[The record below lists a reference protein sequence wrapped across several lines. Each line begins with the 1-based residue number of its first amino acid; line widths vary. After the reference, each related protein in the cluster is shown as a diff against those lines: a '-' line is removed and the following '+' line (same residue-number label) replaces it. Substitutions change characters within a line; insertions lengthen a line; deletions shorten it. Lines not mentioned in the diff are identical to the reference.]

1 MGEGSFGP
9 RLRKLRKARG
19 ETQPELAKLLGLS
32 RSAVS
37 MYESGE
43 REPKYELLTAIA
55 AHYDVDLNY
64 LLGRESADG
73 AADEDPDIR
82 LIARAGR
89 KMTPEQRENLLRY
102 ARFMFPEAFE
112 DGDERGR

>member
-1 MGEGSFGP
+1 MGEQVFGA
-9 RLRKLRKARG
+9 RLRALRRQHG

-43 REPKYELLTAIA
+43 REPKYELLTVIA
-55 AHYDVDLNY
+55 AHYDVELDY
-64 LLGRESADG
+64 LLGRDVPE
-73 AADEDPDIR
+73 EDPDELR
-82 LIARAGR
+82 MIARAGR
-89 KMTPEQRENLLRY
+89 KMTPEQRESLLRY

-112 DGDERGR
+112 DGDA

>member
-1 MGEGSFGP
+1 MGEGVFGA
-9 RLRKLRKARG
+9 RLRALRRQHG
-19 ETQPELAKLLGLS
+19 ETQPELAKTLGLS

-43 REPKYELLTAIA
+43 REPKYELLTQIA
-55 AHYDVDLNY
+55 AHYGVELDW
-64 LLGRESADG
+64 LLGRDG
-73 AADEDPDIR
+73 AADGREMR

-102 ARFMFPEAFE
+102 AQYMFPEAFA
-112 DGDERGR
+112 DDDA

>member
-1 MGEGSFGP
+1 MGEESFGL
-9 RLRKLRKARG
+9 RLRRLRREHG

-55 AHYDVDLNY
+55 AHYEVDLDY
-64 LLGRESADG
+64 LLGRDRPQRAEP
-73 AADEDPDIR
+73 DEPDIR
-82 LIARAGR
+82 MIARAGR
-89 KMTPEQRENLLRY
+89 KMTPEQRENWLRY
-102 ARFMFPEAFE
+102 ARYMFPEAFE
-112 DGDERGR
+112 DDDA

>member
-1 MGEGSFGP
+1 MGEDSFGA
-9 RLRKLRKARG
+9 RLRQLRRQYG
-19 ETQPELAKLLGLS
+19 ETQPELARLLGLS

-43 REPKYELLTAIA
+43 REPKFELLTAIA
-55 AHYDVDLNY
+55 AHYGVGVDY
-64 LLGRESADG
+64 LLGRGTAEKPAE
-73 AADEDPDIR
+73 AEEPDLR

-102 ARFMFPEAFE
+102 ARYMFPEAFE
-112 DGDERGR
+112 DDDA

>member
-1 MGEGSFGP
+1 MGEGRFGA
-9 RLRKLRKARG
+9 RLRALRKQHG

-55 AHYDVDLNY
+55 AHYEVGLDD
-64 LLGRESADG
+64 LLGREAPE
-73 AADEDPDIR
+73 EDDRDLR

-89 KMTPEQRENLLRY
+89 KMTPEQRESLLRY
-102 ARFMFPEAFE
+102 ARYMFPEAFE
-112 DGDERGR
+112 DGDA

>member
-1 MGEGSFGP
+1 MGEESFGL

-55 AHYDVDLNY
+55 AHYDVDLDY
-64 LLGRESADG
+64 LLGRERPEPSEG
-73 AADEDPDIR
+73 EDPDIR

-112 DGDERGR
+112 EDDA

>member
-1 MGEGSFGP
+1 MGGETFGM
-9 RLRKLRKARG
+9 RLRKLRRENG

-55 AHYDVDLNY
+55 AHYDVDLDY
-64 LLGRESADG
+64 LLGRERPDDTEG
-73 AADEDPDIR
+73 DDPDIR
-82 LIARAGR
+82 MIARAGR
-89 KMTPEQRENLLRY
+89 KMTPAQRENLLRY

-112 DGDERGR
+112 DDDA

>member
-1 MGEGSFGP
+1 MGEESFGP
-9 RLRKLRKARG
+9 RLRRLRKARG

-55 AHYDVDLNY
+55 AHYDVDLDY
-64 LLGRESADG
+64 LLGRDRPEPAEG
-73 AADEDPDIR
+73 EDPDIR

-112 DGDERGR
+112 DDDD

>member
-1 MGEGSFGP
+1 MGEESFGP
-9 RLRKLRKARG
+9 RLRKLRKEHG

-55 AHYDVDLNY
+55 AHYEVDLDY
-64 LLGRESADG
+64 LLGRDRPAREESD
-73 AADEDPDIR
+73 DPDLR

-112 DGDERGR
+112 DGDA

>member
-1 MGEGSFGP
+1 MGEESFGA
-9 RLRKLRKARG
+9 RLRKLRRERG

-55 AHYDVDLNY
+55 AHYGVAVDE
-64 LLGRESADG
+64 LLGQARPEAEG
-73 AADEDPDIR
+73 EDPDIR
-82 LIARAGR
+82 MIARAGR
-89 KMTPEQRENLLRY
+89 KMTPEQRERLLRY

-112 DGDERGR
+112 DGDA

>member
-1 MGEGSFGP
+1 MGEESFGL
-9 RLRKLRKARG
+9 RLRRLRKARG

-43 REPKYELLTAIA
+43 REPKYDLLTAIA
-55 AHYDVDLNY
+55 AHYDVDLDY
-64 LLGRESADG
+64 LLGRDRPESAES
-73 AADEDPDIR
+73 EDPDIR

-112 DGDERGR
+112 DDDD

>member
-55 AHYDVDLNY
+55 AHYEVDLDY
-64 LLGRESADG
+64 LLGRDRPQEAEGD
-73 AADEDPDIR
+73 DPDIR
-82 LIARAGR
+82 LIARAGK
-89 KMTPEQRENLLRY
+89 KMTPEQRESLLRY

-112 DGDERGR
+112 DDDA

>member
-1 MGEGSFGP
+1 MGEQVFGA
-9 RLRKLRKARG
+9 RLRALRRQHG

-55 AHYDVDLNY
+55 AHYDVELDY
-64 LLGRESADG
+64 LLGRDVPE
-73 AADEDPDIR
+73 EDPDELR
-82 LIARAGR
+82 MIARAGR
-89 KMTPEQRENLLRY
+89 KMTPEQRESLLRY

-112 DGDERGR
+112 DGDA

>member
-1 MGEGSFGP
+1 MGEESFGL

-55 AHYDVDLNY
+55 AHYDVDLDY
-64 LLGRESADG
+64 LLGRERPEPSEG
-73 AADEDPDIR
+73 EDPDIR

-112 DGDERGR
+112 DDDA

>member
-1 MGEGSFGP
+1 MGAESFGA
-9 RLRKLRKARG
+9 RLRKLRRENG

-55 AHYDVDLNY
+55 AHYEVDLNW
-64 LLGRESADG
+64 LLGRDRPAPDET
-73 AADEDPDIR
+73 EDPDIR
-82 LIARAGR
+82 MIARAGR
-89 KMTPEQRENLLRY
+89 KMTPEQRESLLRY
-102 ARFMFPEAFE
+102 ARYMFPEAFE
-112 DGDERGR
+112 DGDA

>member
-1 MGEGSFGP
+1 MGEESFGA
-9 RLRKLRKARG
+9 RLRKLRRERG

-55 AHYDVDLNY
+55 AHYEVDLDY
-64 LLGRESADG
+64 LLGRDRPQ
-73 AADEDPDIR
+73 AAEGDDPDIR

-89 KMTPEQRENLLRY
+89 KMTPEQREILLRY
-102 ARFMFPEAFE
+102 ARFTFPEAFE
-112 DGDERGR
+112 DDDA

>member
-1 MGEGSFGP
+1 MGYESFGA
-9 RLRKLRKARG
+9 RLREVRRAHG
-19 ETQPELAKLLGLS
+19 ETQPELARILGLS

-55 AHYDVDLNY
+55 AHYGVEVDY
-64 LLGRESADG
+64 LLGRDVPARE
-73 AADEDPDIR
+73 AAGDDADIR
-82 LIARAGR
+82 MIARAGR

-102 ARFMFPEAFE
+102 ARLMFPEAFE
-112 DGDERGR
+112 DGDA

>member
-1 MGEGSFGP
+1 MSGLNFGA
-9 RLRKLRKARG
+9 RLREVRKAHG
-19 ETQPELAKLLGLS
+19 ETQPELAKALGVS

-43 REPKYELLTAIA
+43 REPSYALLSAIA
-55 AHYDVDLNY
+55 AHYGVDTDY
-64 LLGRESADG
+64 LLGLG
-73 AADEDPDIR
+73 AAEDGFAPDIR
-82 LIARAGR
+82 MIARAGQ

-112 DGDERGR
+112 DGDA

>member
-1 MGEGSFGP
+1 MGEESFGL
-9 RLRKLRKARG
+9 RLRRLRKARG

-55 AHYDVDLNY
+55 AHYDVDLDY
-64 LLGRESADG
+64 LLGRERPESAEGD
-73 AADEDPDIR
+73 DPDIR

-112 DGDERGR
+112 DDDA

>member
-1 MGEGSFGP
+1 MGEGVFGQ
-9 RLRKLRKARG
+9 RLRQLRRERG

>member
-1 MGEGSFGP
+1 MGEESFGL
-9 RLRKLRKARG
+9 RLRQLRRARG

-55 AHYDVDLNY
+55 AHYEVDLDY
-64 LLGRESADG
+64 LLGRGEAKSAEPD
-73 AADEDPDIR
+73 DPDIR
-82 LIARAGR
+82 MIARAGR
-89 KMTPEQRENLLRY
+89 KMTPEQRESLLRY
-102 ARFMFPEAFE
+102 ARYMFPEAFE
-112 DGDERGR
+112 DGDA